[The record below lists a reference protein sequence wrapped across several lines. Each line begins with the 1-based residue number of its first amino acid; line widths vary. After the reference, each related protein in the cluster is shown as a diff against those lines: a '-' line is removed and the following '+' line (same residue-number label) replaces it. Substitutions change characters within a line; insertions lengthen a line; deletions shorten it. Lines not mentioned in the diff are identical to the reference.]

1 VPRYFLTASAVR
13 DLDLIKEQL
22 LDSGGKRV
30 ARYVFVQFREAFLF
44 LGNNPQA
51 GHRRE
56 DLTAAQLKFW
66 SVFSYLIIYDP
77 ATQPVEILNVVHGSR
92 DVVVFLERNIPGKSE
107 SH

>member
-30 ARYVFVQFREAFLF
+30 ARYVFGQFREAFLF
-44 LGNNPQA
+44 LGNNPPA

-56 DLTAAQLKFW
+56 DRTAAQLKFW
-66 SVFSYLIIYDP
+66 AVFSYLIIYGP

-92 DVVVFLERNIPGKSE
+92 DVVGLLERNTLGKTE
-107 SH
+107 GH